1 MVRRSFPGN
10 KFNIT
15 FATVLI
21 RQQYPLSGKT
31 RNLLLVSF
39 LTLSLTALAFLI
51 AVYALDRNNRN
62 IFTFVETTIQSN
74 TRSSDLY
81 RMLVALEL
89 DIRDLINVILQKPYK
104 LTTAKDSLNEQF
116 KQIQLKAEQ
125 GEASHQQQKLIKQ
138 LRWYRTSLHRLL
150 WDYGEVNSVLYEVYF
165 YVNNIQEQLDYME
178 EGAGQVMVDLAID
191 GRNTD
196 AIQQAYVLATIAR
209 EKILQ
214 IHILVNSSVAS
225 NNLKLLVGDKEN
237 LTIAEEDT
245 ALGKLEIMT
254 NTLRTLTAAE
264 ENIAKYAIS
273 IQQTTPLLQDNIFDL
288 SVKFSA
294 LNDHYRLFVVE
305 RENTMKLLDDL
316 EKSTQ
321 NHMLSINQL
330 TKMHSRNTRLAA
342 GLISFVVLVISIV
355 GLILTRKMSRQLEQ
369 MAGDAVLAG
378 EQGEAL
384 NLQLQQEVDERKMI
398 AEDLERTKDGL
409 EQRVKERTADLSAA
423 NRGLAQEIEER
434 RNTQYALATEKEQ
447 LIVTLRS
454 IGDGVITTDM
464 NGKIVLVNKVA
475 EDLTGWRQEEALGKT
490 LSEVFHTI
498 NMQSREVCENPLDI
512 LMRSGMIYNQEEDAL
527 LVSRDSSERY
537 VSESCAAISDQ
548 NSKIIGAVL
557 VFRDVTGKKKMQDEA
572 LKSEKL
578 KSVGVLAGGIA
589 HDFNNILAAILGNI
603 SLAKFQI
610 DQEVNSNVW
619 KLLEGAEKASLR
631 ARNLT
636 QQLLTFSKGGE
647 PVKKVELI
655 SEIIKDSAN
664 FILTGGKVHCEYDI
678 EENLWPVN
686 IDTGQMSQVVQN
698 IIINAMHAMPEGGR
712 VDISCANFINENGMI
727 SSLPEGNYVRISIKD
742 QGTGIPEELQDKIFD
757 PYFTTKVE
765 GSGLGLA
772 LTHSIVA
779 KHQGLIQLKS
789 SSIGT
794 DFIIYLPAMPDH
806 ILEEKPGN
814 ENIIAGQTSANILIM
829 DDEAMVRDI
838 ARDLLVHLGFK
849 VWTVSNGQ
857 DAVES
862 YREKMKSESPFDVVI
877 MDLTIPGGMGGKEA
891 IQRLLEIDPQVKG
904 IVSSG
909 YSNDPVMAEYEK
921 YGFTGMVHKPFE
933 IDELLK
939 TIRTVIES

>member
-1 MVRRSFPGN
+1 MARRSFPGN
-10 KFNIT
+10 EFNIT
-15 FATVLI
+15 FTTVPI

-31 RNLLLVSF
+31 RKLLLVSF
-39 LTLSLTALAFLI
+39 FTLSLTALAFLL
-51 AVYALDRNNRN
+51 AVYVLDRNNRH

-104 LTTAKDSLNEQF
+104 LTTAKDSLNEQL

-165 YVNNIQEQLDYME
+165 YVNNIQEQLDYMGE
-178 EGAGQVMVDLAID
+178 RAGQVMVDLAID

-196 AIQQAYVLATIAR
+196 AVQQAYVLATIAR

-264 ENIAKYAIS
+264 ENIAKYATS

-316 EKSTQ
+316 EKNTQ

-330 TKMHSRNTRLAA
+330 TKTHSRNTRLAA

-369 MAGDAVLAG
+369 MAGEALLAR
-378 EQGEAL
+378 EQGETL
-384 NLQLQQEVDERKMI
+384 NVQLQQEVDERKKI

-409 EQRVKERTADLSAA
+409 EQRVKERTADLS
-423 NRGLAQEIEER
+423 QEIEER
-434 RNTQYALATEKEQ
+434 RNTEYALATEKEQ
-447 LIVTLRS
+447 LTVTLRS

-475 EDLTGWRQEEALGKT
+475 EDLTGWRQDEALGKT

-498 NMQSREVCENPLDI
+498 NMQSREACENPVDI
-512 LMRSGMIYNQEEDAL
+512 LMRSGMIYPQEEDAL
-527 LVSRDSSERY
+527 LVSRDNSERY

-603 SLAKFQI
+603 SLAKLQI
-610 DQEVNSNVW
+610 DQEVNSNAR

-647 PVKKVELI
+647 PVKKVESI
-655 SEIIKDSAN
+655 SEIIRDSAN
-664 FILTGGKVHCEYDI
+664 FILTGGKIHCVYDI

-698 IIINAMHAMPEGGR
+698 IIINAMHAMPDGGR
-712 VDISCANFINENGMI
+712 VDISCTNFINENGMI
-727 SSLPEGNYVRISIKD
+727 ISLPEGNYVRISIKD

-779 KHQGLIQLKS
+779 KHQGLILLKS
-789 SSIGT
+789 SPIGT
-794 DFIIYLPAMPDH
+794 EFIIFLPAMPDH
-806 ILEEKPGN
+806 ILKEEFGN
-814 ENIIAGQTSANILIM
+814 VNSLAGLTSANILIM

-862 YREKMKSESPFDVVI
+862 YREKMKSGSPFNVVI

-909 YSNDPVMAEYEK
+909 YSNDPVMAEYK
-921 YGFTGMVHKPFE
+921 KHGFAGMVHKPFE